1 MPILG
6 APGLGKSTLAF
17 SALCQDHVVQHFG
30 ARRVSI
36 HCDGIH
42 TRQAL
47 VIHLAYTLGLTLD
60 GDIEANLLTELD
72 REPIALL
79 LDNIGTTWRADI
91 EAVTDFLTAVAA
103 LPRVALLITM
113 RGPEPPYG
121 IPWHDAFDLAPLHLD
136 EARQLFL
143 ALAGDHYAAD
153 PQLDDLVGQQ
163 DGMPLQLALL
173 AYLAAGTPSLTNLCE
188 DWQEVYAQETSP
200 LTLLERALELS
211 LNGPRMT
218 KDARQLLSLW
228 ALLPNGIAHVDA
240 PHVLPDA
247 SEQGLSVLR
256 ETGLTHDDGK
266 RLRVARSIREF
277 MQQRH
282 PSSMEELGH
291 MADYYLRLVETH
303 GPNATTAV
311 GQEDFDRV
319 LPEVANAETMML
331 LGLQQLDTE
340 HVAQAASIL
349 VAFCES
355 VGLGITP
362 TLERVQR
369 LANASDTLEREAS
382 CIKILGDLALEKHDY
397 PGAIARYE
405 EALALYRQ
413 AASPLGEGNCLKG
426 LGDIALH
433 QGEYQQ
439 ASRHYEQAL
448 PLLEQARYPL
458 REANC
463 RKSLGDVALHLGDYQ
478 QAQTQYEAA
487 LPLYHLVE
495 SLLGEANCIRALG
508 DLAMQHDDHTK
519 AREQYEYA
527 LDIYSRIPEPYSI
540 GGTHRR
546 LARLALSPEA
556 VRQHIREA
564 REVWEII
571 ERADLVNEL
580 MAEFGQS
587 A

>member
-1 MPILG
+1 
-6 APGLGKSTLAF
+6 
-17 SALCQDHVVQHFG
+17 
-30 ARRVSI
+30 
-36 HCDGIH
+36 
-42 TRQAL
+42 
-47 VIHLAYTLGLTLD
+47 
-60 GDIEANLLTELD
+60 
-72 REPIALL
+72 
-79 LDNIGTTWRADI
+79 
-91 EAVTDFLTAVAA
+91 
-103 LPRVALLITM
+103 
-113 RGPEPPYG
+113 
-121 IPWHDAFDLAPLHLD
+121 
-136 EARQLFL
+136 
-143 ALAGDHYAAD
+143 
-153 PQLDDLVGQQ
+153 
-163 DGMPLQLALL
+163 
-173 AYLAAGTPSLTNLCE
+173 
-188 DWQEVYAQETSP
+188 
-200 LTLLERALELS
+200 
-211 LNGPRMT
+211 
-218 KDARQLLSLW
+218 
-228 ALLPNGIAHVDA
+228 
-240 PHVLPDA
+240 
-247 SEQGLSVLR
+247 
-256 ETGLTHDDGK
+256 
-266 RLRVARSIREF
+266 
-277 MQQRH
+277 
-282 PSSMEELGH
+282 

-349 VAFCES
+349 AAFCES